1 MPYTDPYI
9 FTSARLGFRNW
20 RADDLDAMAA
30 INGDEQVMEFFPGVQ
45 DRERTAA
52 FIQRMQQQY
61 ADKGFCYFAVDK
73 LEDGQFIGF
82 TGLCEQTYPAPFTPC
97 VDIGWRI
104 SAKEWNKGYA
114 SEAAIR
120 CLQFAF
126 ETLQLK
132 TVYAVAPLVN
142 TKSQRIMQKA
152 GMCFQYEFEHPLLQ
166 DQERLKPCAVYRT
179 QQR

>member
-1 MPYTDPYI
+1 MPDPNPYL

-20 RADDLDAMAA
+20 RADDLEAMAA
-30 INGDEQVMEFFPGVQ
+30 INADPQVMEFFPGIQ
-45 DRERTAA
+45 DRERTAG
-52 FIQRMQQQY
+52 FIKRMQQQY
-61 ADKGFCYFAVDK
+61 EEKGFCYFAADK
-73 LEDGQFIGF
+73 LEDGHFIGF
-82 TGLCEQTYPAPFTPC
+82 TGLCEQNYPAPFTPC

-132 TVYAVAPLVN
+132 TVYAIAPQIN

-166 DQERLKPCAVYRT
+166 DQERLKCCTLYRA
-179 QQR
+179 QHL